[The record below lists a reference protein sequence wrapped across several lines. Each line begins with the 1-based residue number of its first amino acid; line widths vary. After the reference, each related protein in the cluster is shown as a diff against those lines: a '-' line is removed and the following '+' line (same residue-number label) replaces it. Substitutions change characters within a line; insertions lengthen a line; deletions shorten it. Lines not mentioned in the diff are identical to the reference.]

1 MKRARA
7 IDEIFHT
14 RGNIAKVVGG
24 AQNNAVG
31 IKHLL
36 EFAGIFAYAM
46 ASVNSKDFHSEPLF
60 EYPVSCPLCVLYRER
75 GCR

>member
-36 EFAGIFAYAM
+36 LQFVHVIADRAHWLKQALVA
-46 ASVNSKDFHSEPLF
+46 ASAKFNVQLGQIDHFGF
-60 EYPVSCPLCVLYRER
+60 
-75 GCR
+75 GA